1 MIAFEAFRSVNLAR
15 NFKTQLAGQIGE
27 SLVVAELGRR
37 GIVATAFAG
46 NVPDIDILAYANDRT
61 AHLQV
66 KAWRTGS
73 VHFNA
78 TRFIHIDFE
87 GDRQVVRGLDD
98 TLDGD
103 LIYVFVKIGESTGQ
117 DKYFIL
123 LQRDL
128 QAIIRANYDAWL
140 ERHNGVRPRNP
151 QTTHCAVQMASLAKF
166 ENNWGLI
173 EQRIGLS

>member
-1 MIAFEAFRSVNLAR
+1 MWSIRLAR

-37 GIVATAFAG
+37 GIIATAFAG
-46 NVPDIDILAYANDRT
+46 NVPDIDILAYSNDT
-61 AHLQV
+61 AVHLQV

-78 TRFIHIDFE
+78 ARFIHIVFE
-87 GDRQVVRGLDD
+87 GERQIVLGLDD
-98 TLDGD
+98 TLDGE
-103 LIYVFVKIGESTGQ
+103 LIYVFVRLGESAGQ

-128 QAIIRANYDAWL
+128 QAMIFANYGAWL
-140 ERHNGVRPRNP
+140 DKHNGVRPRNP
-151 QTTHCAVQMASLAKF
+151 QTTHCAVEMTSLAQF

-173 EQRIGLS
+173 EQRFGMS

>member
-1 MIAFEAFRSVNLAR
+1 MRHVWSIELAR

-37 GIVATAFAG
+37 GIVATAFSG
-46 NVPDIDILAYANDRT
+46 NVPDIDILAYANDT
-61 AHLQV
+61 TVHLQV
-66 KAWRTGS
+66 KTWRTGS

-87 GDRQVVRGLDD
+87 GDRQIVRGLDD
-98 TLDGD
+98 ALDGN
-103 LIYVFVKIGESTGQ
+103 LIYVFVRLGESAGQ

-128 QAIIRANYDAWL
+128 QAIIFANYGAWL
-140 ERHNGVRPRNP
+140 DKHSGVRPRNP
-151 QTTHCAVQMASLAKF
+151 KTTHCAVELTSLAQF
-166 ENNWGLI
+166 ENNWCLI
-173 EQRIGLS
+173 EQRFGMS

>member
-1 MIAFEAFRSVNLAR
+1 LAR

-46 NVPDIDILAYANDRT
+46 NVPDIDILAYANDT
-61 AHLQV
+61 TVHLQV

-87 GDRQVVRGLDD
+87 GERQIVRGLDD
-98 TLDGD
+98 TLDGE
-103 LIYVFVKIGESTGQ
+103 LIYVFVKIASGDEK
-117 DKYFIL
+117 DRFFIL
-123 LQRDL
+123 LQREL
-128 QAIIRANYDAWL
+128 QAIILKGYCEWL
-140 ERHNGVRPRNP
+140 DKHNGVRPRNP
-151 QTTHCAVQMASLAKF
+151 KTTHCAVEMTSLAQF
-166 ENNWGLI
+166 EDNWGLI
-173 EQRIGLS
+173 EQRCGMS

>member
-1 MIAFEAFRSVNLAR
+1 MRHVRSSWLAR
-15 NFKTQLAGQIGE
+15 SFKTQLAGQIGE

-46 NVPDIDILAYANDRT
+46 NVPDIDIVAYANDT
-61 AHLQV
+61 TVHLQV

-87 GDRQVVRGLDD
+87 GERQTVRGLDD
-98 TLDGD
+98 TLDGE
-103 LIYVFVKIGESTGQ
+103 LIYVYVKIGDGAGQ

-123 LQRDL
+123 LQREL
-128 QAIIRANYDAWL
+128 QAIILQNYGAWL
-140 ERHNGVRPRNP
+140 DKHNGIRPRNP
-151 QTTHCAVQMASLAKF
+151 KTTHCAVELTSLSQF

-173 EQRIGLS
+173 EQRCGMG

>member
-1 MIAFEAFRSVNLAR
+1 MARS
-15 NFKTQLAGQIGE
+15 FKTQLAGQIGE

-46 NVPDIDILAYANDRT
+46 NVPDIDILAYANDT
-61 AHLQV
+61 TVHLQV

-87 GDRQVVRGLDD
+87 GERQTVRGLDD
-98 TLDGD
+98 ALDGE
-103 LIYVFVKIGESTGQ
+103 LIYVFVKIGDGTVQ

-123 LQRDL
+123 LQREL
-128 QAIIRANYDAWL
+128 QAIILENYGAWL
-140 ERHNGVRPRNP
+140 DKHNGVRPRNP
-151 QTTHCAVQMASLAKF
+151 KTTHCAVEMTSLAQF
-166 ENNWGLI
+166 ENNWRLI
-173 EQRIGLS
+173 EQRCGMS

>member
-1 MIAFEAFRSVNLAR
+1 MIIQLAR

-46 NVPDIDILAYANDRT
+46 NVPDIDILAYANDT
-61 AHLQV
+61 TVHLQV

-73 VHFNA
+73 AQLNA

-87 GDRQVVRGLDD
+87 GDRQIVRGLDE
-98 TLDGD
+98 TLDGE
-103 LIYVFVKIGESTGQ
+103 LVYVFVKIGDGAGQ

-123 LQRDL
+123 LQREL
-128 QAIIRANYDAWL
+128 QAIILQNYSAWL
-140 ERHNGVRPRNP
+140 DKHNGVRPRNP
-151 QTTHCAVQMASLAKF
+151 KTTHCAVEMTSLAQF
-166 ENNWGLI
+166 EDNWSLVEERFGAN
-173 EQRIGLS
+173 